1 VGWKNQKDFRAYC
14 ARRSDRM
21 SKLGRDLE
29 NEVERILMRMWW
41 EDRSICGFNRH
52 PANSFEDFQGKDF
65 SVTQETG
72 GEETVRHFGVT
83 ISTRSWRD
91 AKLRHP
97 EVPQLHFPI
106 GTNPKTIEKRILEL
120 FQS

>member
-1 VGWKNQKDFRAYC
+1 MGWKNTKDFGAYC
-14 ARRSDRM
+14 KRRSERM
-21 SKLGRDLE
+21 SRLGHELE
-29 NEVERILMRMWW
+29 RTVESILRQMW
-41 EDRSICGFNRH
+41 EERLICAFRRH

-65 SVTQETG
+65 SVTQEKD

-83 ISTRSWRD
+83 ISTRSWHA

-106 GTNPKTIEKRILEL
+106 GTNPRTIEKRVLEL